1 MKIVYETERVAKLR
15 EILRELDS
23 KELDFLM
30 KHIERERDRRKQVV
44 FSEWLEFIEGR
55 FLKQLH

>member
-15 EILRELDS
+15 EIIRELDS

-30 KHIERERDRRKQVV
+30 QHIERERDRRRQVV

-55 FLKQLH
+55 FVRQLH